1 MSDNKCA
8 SLVFNRGRHFGG
20 IAVTRLPIR
29 HGPHRLT
36 RSRIAMAHNKSRDLS
51 LELAAHFIVALYAA
65 TRGRA
70 ERAGITNAA
79 EIKTAVSTAEKTGFL
94 VVHVDEPAVMLTAK
108 GLEVA
113 AKRGYGRSAG
123 YRISMKVP

>member
-8 SLVFNRGRHFGG
+8 SLLFNRGRHFGG

-29 HGPHRLT
+29 HGPHHLT

-65 TRGRA
+65 TRGRSGRCRRIADCA
-70 ERAGITNAA
+70 ERAGIKKAA
-79 EIKTAVSTAEKTGFL
+79 EIKTAVSTAEKAGFL

-113 AKRGYGRSAG
+113 AKRG
-123 YRISMKVP
+123 